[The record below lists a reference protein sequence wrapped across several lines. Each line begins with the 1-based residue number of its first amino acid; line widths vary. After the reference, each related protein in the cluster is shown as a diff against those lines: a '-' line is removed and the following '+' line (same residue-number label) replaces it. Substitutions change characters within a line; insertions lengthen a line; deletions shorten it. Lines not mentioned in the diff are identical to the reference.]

1 MLIHLFVFLKE
12 FEFNTLLLAR
22 VFRLGS
28 LFLISRKTVG
38 FIESN
43 NIRLK
48 FLVVMD
54 VKLQSL
60 VCVFLEPS
68 DKVTL
73 SSHLFRQ
80 RLLFIT
86 ETLCSHTQIFN
97 NKHQVLVY
105 AIEEIHFLLHFGCLL
120 IQSLN
125 GGLSG
130 LDFTF

>member
-12 FEFNTLLLAR
+12 FEFNALLLAR
-22 VFRLGS
+22 VFRLRR
-28 LFLISRKTVG
+28 LFLISRQTVSL
-38 FIESN
+38 IKSN

-54 VKLQSL
+54 MQLQSL

-73 SSHLFRQ
+73 SSHLLRQ

-97 NKHQVLVY
+97 NQHQVLVH
-105 AIEEIHFLLHFGCLL
+105 AVEELHFLLHFGCLL
-120 IQSLN
+120 I
-125 GGLSG
+125 
-130 LDFTF
+130 